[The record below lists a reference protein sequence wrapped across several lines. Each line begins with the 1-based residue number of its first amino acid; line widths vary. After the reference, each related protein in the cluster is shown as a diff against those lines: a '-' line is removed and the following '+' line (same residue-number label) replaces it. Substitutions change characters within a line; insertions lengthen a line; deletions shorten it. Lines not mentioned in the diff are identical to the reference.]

1 MKSRYLKYINLIV
14 MLFIASVPVLSKVR
28 ASQEIRRISLPRYYC
43 VSDKLVEHIVNGYS
57 INKLNTCILHIQ
69 KLNES
74 NCVLAVN
81 YVNEKNYP
89 TTQDIDMSLYGCI
102 VHRRCTIYLEGD
114 ILDTLFR
121 EEGKYKTVKLSP
133 PVEQVELD
141 DGIMEL
147 FLVKSSVIYI
157 FDGFTFKDLPDD
169 AIFDDFSLSPDCKR

>member
-1 MKSRYLKYINLIV
+1 MKSQYLKYINLIV

-69 KLNES
+69 KLNEN

-89 TTQDIDMSLYGCI
+89 TTLDIDMSLYGCI